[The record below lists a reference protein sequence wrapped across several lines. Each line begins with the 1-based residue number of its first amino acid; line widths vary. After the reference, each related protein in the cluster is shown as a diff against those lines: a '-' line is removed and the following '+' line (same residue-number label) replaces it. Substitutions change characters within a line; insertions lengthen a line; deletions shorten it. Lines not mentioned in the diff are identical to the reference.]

1 MKRRVRLPL
10 LHLGVSAVLVG
21 LALALILWLWY
32 PPPLGHLDGIH
43 FVVLLIIGVDL
54 CLGPLLTLVVSSEHK
69 RGAVLARDLAVIAA
83 LQLGALTYG
92 LVTAYVARPAYL
104 VFNADRFDTVA
115 INELA
120 RTTDEARPAIDARL
134 TGPQWVQAL
143 PPGNIE
149 LRNQLLF
156 SAVRGGPD
164 LKHYPELY
172 RPWPSDVFAV
182 RPRLRGLEELRL
194 DAGQKA
200 VLDEALAARQLAPHQ
215 VAYVP
220 LKGRERDGLVL
231 LDRTDLRYLATL
243 DLPPNY

>member
-1 MKRRVRLPL
+1 MTTPEMTASLWRRNFHHMRRSCEAWKTRSCS
-10 LHLGVSAVLVG
+10 G
-21 LALALILWLWY
+21 
-32 PPPLGHLDGIH
+32 
-43 FVVLLIIGVDL
+43 
-54 CLGPLLTLVVSSEHK
+54 
-69 RGAVLARDLAVIAA
+69 VIA
-83 LQLGALTYG
+83 
-92 LVTAYVARPAYL
+92 VTAHTVEGDKALWVRRL
-104 VFNADRFDTVA
+104 SIGADG
-115 INELA
+115 
-120 RTTDEARPAIDARL
+120 TTIDARL

-200 VLDEALAARQLAPHQ
+200 AGHA
-215 VAYVP
+215 
-220 LKGRERDGLVL
+220 
-231 LDRTDLRYLATL
+231 
-243 DLPPNY
+243 